1 MTVTSR
7 DSRYSE
13 RVVWSPRGSGFFGGS
28 WISGSWMAGCCVA
41 VSSIFLSASCFHPF
55 QVLESGAGG
64 ALLGFLLGAALRGGQ
79 ALAVGPHFN
88 SKRLL
93 VVGAAFSR
101 EPVLRGWASTALQE
115 FLQGGFFVAVSN
127 AVATFDQHVLEK
139 RPAQHFAGRGKPR
152 IQVKCR
158 DYGFKSVCE
167 KRRLLAAR
175 GLLLAATQP
184 KMLTEVQ
191 SSGGTLECLG
201 VHHASSAL
209 GQLALRPIGEGRK
222 QVFAGK
228 QIENR
233 VAQKLEA
240 FVVFQR
246 FLDSAVVLRHA
257 ELGNCG
263 AVRQSALE
271 QRWVPELVIQALLQ
285 LFITV
290 RHGIEETLPLVS
302 GPEA

>member
-28 WISGSWMAGCCVA
+28 WITGSWMAGCCVA
-41 VSSIFLSASCFHPF
+41 VSSIFLSASCFCLF
-55 QVLESGAGG
+55 QAFESGAGG
-64 ALLGFLLGAALRGGQ
+64 ALLGFLLFAALRG
-79 ALAVGPHFN
+79 
-88 SKRLL
+88 R
-93 VVGAAFSR
+93 
-101 EPVLRGWASTALQE
+101 ASTALQE

-127 AVATFDQHVLEK
+127 AVAAFHQCVFEK
-139 RPAQHFAGRGKPR
+139 CPAQHFAGRGKPR
-152 IQVKCR
+152 IQVNCGDHR
-158 DYGFKSVCE
+158 FKSVCE
-167 KRRLLAAR
+167 KSRLLAAS
-175 GLLLAATQP
+175 GLLFAATEP

-191 SSGGTLECLG
+191 TSGGTLQCLG

-209 GQLALRPIGEGRK
+209 GQLALRPIGEGGQ
-222 QVFAGK
+222 QVFAGQ

-233 VAQKLEA
+233 VAQKLEP
-240 FVVFQR
+240 FVVLRR
-246 FLDSAVVLRHA
+246 FLDSAVVLCHA
-257 ELGNCG
+257 KLGNCR

-285 LFITV
+285 LLVTV

-302 GPEA
+302 GSEG